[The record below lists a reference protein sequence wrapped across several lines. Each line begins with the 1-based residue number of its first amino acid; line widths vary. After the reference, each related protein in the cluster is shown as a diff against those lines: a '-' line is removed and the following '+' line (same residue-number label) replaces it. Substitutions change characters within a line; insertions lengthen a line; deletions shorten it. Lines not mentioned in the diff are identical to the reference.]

1 MTKWTGVGRIL
12 LVNSA
17 IILLSACIGIG
28 LNRAFVAGPQESVY
42 SYSNEGGKPQF
53 KPFEASDAPPVPEM
67 VWLQDVRKIIDSK
80 SMIPVD
86 GRSEPDYENGHLPG
100 AFSLSVAAF
109 DKRFQEFSTRYPKDG
124 AYLIYCSSGQCGL
137 SRQLA
142 SLLQQKGYHK
152 LKIYL
157 AGYNDWFLAG
167 NPVEKGKGSLLK

>member
-109 DKRFQEFSTRYPKDG
+109 DKRFQEFSNRYPKDG

-157 AGYNDWFLAG
+157 AGYNDLFLAG
-167 NPVEKGKGSLLK
+167 NPVEKGKGSLIK